1 MSLFG
6 WIKGGFV
13 GVLTIFILILW
24 SFGGLIGAII
34 KATQDDLLGVVLS
47 IFVPGYGA
55 IITVITIF
63 EKLFS

>member
-24 SFGGLIGAII
+24 SFGGFIGAVIQ
-34 KATQDDLLGVVLS
+34 ASRDDMVGVVLS

-55 IITVITIF
+55 VVTVLS
-63 EKLFS
+63 LFGVHI